1 MAVVRPPL
9 NDWER
14 LIEPLRP
21 AEELVARRLVG
32 RLGDGWTLYVKP
44 RIGLQRPDL
53 LAVHDRFGVC
63 VIEVRDWDA
72 STVRADESGAIEV
85 RGDDDWAPVAHPR
98 FVAARTR
105 STIHDRF
112 FAMPADDVEPGRTV
126 RGIVIVPNLG
136 TERARDLLVHPVAPP
151 ADREID
157 VWGREGLEDQLVSI
171 VHGPECEVPD
181 PATLARLRAHLVV
194 AGTTEGSEPI
204 DLEPATREIVENPT
218 GTAIRRMTGPA
229 GSGKSFAIAAR
240 AARLAADGREVL
252 ALSFSVTM
260 ANHLRDLVN
269 ARCAEF
275 GADPTLVTCANF
287 HSFCEQMV
295 QDAQQVGIGVMPDTR
310 MRFADSIV
318 AMAMHVFA
326 ADFEHRYDAVLVDEG
341 QDFAPSWWN
350 LLRTQVC
357 RPGGEMLLAAD
368 ARQDIYQRCQW
379 NDETLCVDAGFTE
392 PWIELSGSGR
402 MPADATAVAGRF
414 AAANVFGDAP
424 PDPFIEE
431 HARRSHDTRTI
442 GHWQDIHLVSTLG
455 RDIGRE
461 VVRLLREHPELE
473 PGDVAFVCEQHHD
486 GMDAVDEIEAAGYP
500 VQHFFTRDPDDARR
514 RRRYRLRPGGAA
526 VTGSTIH
533 SLKGWG
539 SRAVVMGI
547 DLETRSKRTAYV
559 SMTRVARD
567 PDGGPSFLSV
577 VNADQRVASFAETF
591 ESLLASPERAGTS
604 TPTDG

>member
-14 LIEPLRP
+14 LAEPLDA
-21 AEELVARRLVG
+21 AEDLVARRLAG
-32 RLGDGWTLYVKP
+32 RLGDGWTVFVKP

-53 LAVHDRFGVC
+53 VAVHDRYGVC
-63 VIEVRDWDA
+63 AIEVRGWEP

-85 RGDDDWAPVAHPR
+85 RRDGEWAPVRHPR
-98 FVAARTR
+98 FMAARNR
-105 STIHDRF
+105 STIHDRY
-112 FAMPADDVEPGRTV
+112 FAQPTDDVEPGRAV
-126 RGIVIVPNLG
+126 RGIVITPNLA
-136 TERARDLLVHPVAPP
+136 TERARELFVHPVAPP
-151 ADREID
+151 ADREIE
-157 VWGREGLEDQLVSI
+157 VWGREALEDGLVSI
-171 VHGPECEVPD
+171 VHGPECDVPD

-194 AGTTEGSEPI
+194 AGKTEESAPV
-204 DLEPATREIVENPT
+204 DLEPATLEVVENPS
-218 GTAIRRMTGPA
+218 GTTTRRVTGPA

-269 ARCAEF
+269 ARCAET
-275 GADPTLVTCANF
+275 GADPTRVTCANF

-350 LLRTQVC
+350 LLRAQVC

-368 ARQDIYQRCQW
+368 ARQDIYQRCEW
-379 NDETLCVDAGFTE
+379 TDEATCLEAGFTE

-414 AAANVFGDAP
+414 AAANVFGDST
-424 PDPFIEE
+424 PDPFADE
-431 HARRSHDTRTI
+431 HERGSDDSRTI
-442 GHWQDIHLVSTLG
+442 GHWQNIHLVSTLG

-473 PGDVAFVCEQHHD
+473 PGDVAFLCEQHHD

-514 RRRYRLRPGGAA
+514 RRRYRLRPGGTA

-577 VNADQRVASFAETF
+577 VNADQRVAGFAETF
-591 ESLLASPERAGTS
+591 ESLLAAPETAGAPTS
-604 TPTDG
+604 ER